1 MGRAKHR
8 SEKGHGKLPPVPFSV
23 LCFALPILPF
33 LSQTL
38 GVQLETEFPWSPIM
52 NLVRL
57 DNVILVLVLSLG
69 FKVYPRVGIYVCQ
82 IKGINVAKMS
92 FYCK

>member
-1 MGRAKHR
+1 
-8 SEKGHGKLPPVPFSV
+8 
-23 LCFALPILPF
+23 
-33 LSQTL
+33 
-38 GVQLETEFPWSPIM
+38 M